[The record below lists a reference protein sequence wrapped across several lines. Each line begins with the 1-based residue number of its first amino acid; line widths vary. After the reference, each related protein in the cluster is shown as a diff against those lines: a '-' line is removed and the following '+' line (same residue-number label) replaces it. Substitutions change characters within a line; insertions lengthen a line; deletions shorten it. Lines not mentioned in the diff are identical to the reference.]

1 MGKFKT
7 NEDYFAYSKTLT
19 AIPSTD
25 LANLLVNHKIRIP
38 YYIHRFTLKET
49 IYSKVFQNK
58 LYQTYTDE
66 LKYRLRGY
74 HEYSLYL
81 LEKLITDFNLD
92 FDSAK
97 YKEILFDLLFLNR
110 DLYGIKDSFL
120 SDLEKLKYKYA
131 VDFEKIS
138 YHDFLR
144 SFTGV
149 FYEANGYLDGVNLG
163 ILKDV
168 MIHSS
173 TLGDLRG
180 LGEKYNVKIPRRI
193 NKTQLVEILTA
204 RFRLTEEE
212 IILLNSK
219 SVLELEIY
227 AKEKGFHISIDLK
240 KSDMIEY
247 LVFSLGFYHLELQ
260 KDAHNYQ
267 IPMAAELDAVQI
279 DAIQFEKNDQDIPVE
294 NYEPDPIKEHKTVLV
309 NEPVQEALKPAFEA
323 APIEEEVVLMKPEP
337 LKAAEPVRQPEPVK
351 VVEPIKIEPL
361 REEPV
366 QEEPIQHK
374 PVRNAVVEEAK
385 AIEEPEIDIKP
396 ITLKQEERA
405 VRKIDDNL
413 DFSDEEKALLDEKIN
428 LIIKKYNKK
437 RHTKVFW
444 TALFLTVLG
453 LIILAAGYAAIYY
466 FYISPGTLPF
476 GLPVLW

>member
-25 LANLLVNHKIRIP
+25 LASLLVNHKIRIP

-110 DLYGIKDSFL
+110 ELYGIKDSFL

-180 LGEKYNVKIPRRI
+180 LGEKFNVKIPRRI

-267 IPMAAELDAVQI
+267 IPMATELDAVQI

-294 NYEPDPIKEHKTVLV
+294 NYEPDPIKEHKTVV
-309 NEPVQEALKPAFEA
+309 VTEPIQEQLKPAIET
-323 APIEEEVVLMKPEP
+323 PLEEEVILMKPEP
-337 LKAAEPVRQPEPVK
+337 QKVVEPVHKPEPVK
-351 VVEPIKIEPL
+351 VIEPVKVEPVM
-361 REEPV
+361 EEPMKP
-366 QEEPIQHK
+366 EPKSTAPIE
-374 PVRNAVVEEAK
+374 VETAVEQPK
-385 AIEEPEIDIKP
+385 IDVKP
-396 ITLKQEERA
+396 IILRQEERV

-437 RHTKVFW
+437 RRTKVFW
-444 TALFLTVLG
+444 TTLFLTLFG
-453 LIILAAGYAAIYY
+453 LVILAAGYAALYY
-466 FYISPGTLPF
+466 FYINPGNLPL
-476 GLPVLW
+476 GLPILW